1 MIAYLILVHR
11 YPDQFKRLF
20 KAIYHDSNHYLIHV
34 DKSSGPELQQ
44 EIARFLADY
53 PNAAML
59 PSKNALWGGYSLVD
73 AELRGI
79 AALLEQNKEWEFFIN
94 LSAQDFPLRSQSDI
108 HDFLRDHKGKDFLKV
123 ADQRQHRPD
132 TLHRIDHYVT
142 ETATELVCEPV
153 KTRPFLAG
161 VTPYIGNQW
170 MILSRAFCEFVSHSP
185 EVDRFK
191 DFYRHTLIADEGFF
205 QTVIMNTSYQGQ
217 IVNDDKRA
225 IDWIPMGDIKLRPRD
240 YTVHDADA
248 LQQSE
253 HLFARKFDETIDS
266 DILDILER
274 AMRCPLDTPVI
285 RQAALV

>member
-34 DKSSGPELQQ
+34 DKRSGPELQQ
-44 EIARFLADY
+44 EIADFLADY

-94 LSAQDFPLRSQSDI
+94 LSAQDFPLRSQHDI

-142 ETATELVCEPV
+142 ETARETGVRAGEDPPLPGGGDPLHWQSVDDPEPG
-153 KTRPFLAG
+153 L
-161 VTPYIGNQW
+161 
-170 MILSRAFCEFVSHSP
+170 
-185 EVDRFK
+185 
-191 DFYRHTLIADEGFF
+191 
-205 QTVIMNTSYQGQ
+205 
-217 IVNDDKRA
+217 
-225 IDWIPMGDIKLRPRD
+225 LRVRQP
-240 YTVHDADA
+240 
-248 LQQSE
+248 QS
-253 HLFARKFDETIDS
+253 
-266 DILDILER
+266 
-274 AMRCPLDTPVI
+274 
-285 RQAALV
+285 